1 MSDQPIK
8 VVIDTDLGSDAD
20 DSIALALAL
29 AAPEL
34 EVKAVTVVGRQSLYR
49 SQIARGYL
57 SLAGRNDIPV
67 YAGLDIPVPITPRP
81 ADGTNPTRF
90 RFNWFNIEG
99 AETLAH
105 PEKIEA
111 VDALISLFSGDN
123 ALELI
128 AIGPM
133 TNIYE
138 ALNREP
144 RIAKNIRRLTVMGGC
159 ISSVEYAGRFFPFSG
174 DYNLCSDPQ
183 ASLAVL
189 RNAEIPIRL
198 VTADVTLKTWL
209 TQADM
214 SMLRESKSPFVQA
227 LVREIDRW
235 TPLQEQGFG
244 YNREAIDNIAF
255 LHDPLT
261 VACVY
266 DESFCQFEDLH
277 IENLITQQEN
287 VFRTISRPNLIPDTT
302 RIMRCA
308 TDVAPE
314 KFRAHLVHY
323 LRAHF
328 G

>member
-1 MSDQPIK
+1 MSHHPIK

-20 DSIALALAL
+20 DSIALAFAL
-29 AAPEL
+29 AAPEV
-34 EVKAVTVVGRQSLYR
+34 EVRAVTIVGRQSLYR
-49 SQIARGYL
+49 SQIAKAYL
-57 SLAGRNDIPV
+57 SLAGCNDIPV
-67 YAGLDIPVPITPRP
+67 YAGLDIPAPITPRP
-81 ADGTNPTRF
+81 SDGTNFTRF

-99 AETLAH
+99 AETLAQ

-111 VDALISLFSGDN
+111 IDALISLFSGDD

-133 TNIYE
+133 TNIHE
-138 ALNREP
+138 ALKREP
-144 RIAKNIRRLTVMGGC
+144 SIAKNIRRLTIMGGYV
-159 ISSVEYAGRFFPFSG
+159 SSVEYAGRIFPFRG
-174 DYNLCSDPQ
+174 DYNLCSDAQ

-189 RNAEIPIRL
+189 RNAEVPIRL

-214 SMLRESKSPFVQA
+214 RVLRESESPVLRA

-235 TPLQEQGFG
+235 TPLQERGFG
-244 YNREAIDNIAF
+244 YNRKNIDNIAF

-277 IENLITQQEN
+277 IENLITQEN

-308 TDVAPE
+308 TDVVPE
-314 KFRAHLVHY
+314 KFRAHLVQR
-323 LRAHF
+323 LRTHF

>member
-1 MSDQPIK
+1 MAHERIK

-29 AAPEL
+29 ASPEL
-34 EVKAVTVVGRQSLYR
+34 DIRAVTVVGRQSLYR
-49 SQIARGYL
+49 SQIARAYL
-57 SLAGRNDIPV
+57 ALAGRHDIPV
-67 YAGLDIPVPITPRP
+67 YAGLDSPAPITPRP
-81 ADGTNPTRF
+81 SDGTEPTRF

-99 AETLAH
+99 ETTLAR

-111 VDALISLFSGDN
+111 VDALISLFSGDD
-123 ALELI
+123 ALELV

-133 TNIYE
+133 TNVYE
-138 ALNREP
+138 ALKREP
-144 RIAKNIRRLTVMGGC
+144 GIAKNIRRLTVMGGY
-159 ISSVEYAGRFFPFSG
+159 ISLVTYAGRIFPFKG

-183 ASLAVL
+183 ASHTVL

-214 SMLRESKSPFVQA
+214 NVLRESESPVLQA
-227 LVREIDRW
+227 LIREIDRW
-235 TPLQEQGFG
+235 TPLQERGFG
-244 YNREAIDNIAF
+244 YSLKEIDNVAF

-261 VACVY
+261 VACVW
-266 DESFCQFEDLH
+266 DESFCRFEDLH
-277 IENLITQQEN
+277 IENLITQEN
-287 VFRTISRPNLIPDTT
+287 VFRTLSRPNPMPSTP

-308 TDVAPE
+308 TGVAPE
-314 KFRAHLVHY
+314 KFRAYLVQR

>member
-1 MSDQPIK
+1 MIK

-29 AAPEL
+29 ASPEL
-34 EVKAVTVVGRQSLYR
+34 DIRAVTVVGRQSLYR
-49 SQIARGYL
+49 SQIAREYL

-67 YAGLDIPVPITPRP
+67 HAGLDIPAPITPRP
-81 ADGTNPTRF
+81 SEGTNPTRF

-99 AETLAH
+99 AETLAR
-105 PEKIEA
+105 PEQIEA
-111 VDALISLFSGDN
+111 VDALISLFSGDD
-123 ALELI
+123 ALELV

-138 ALNREP
+138 ALKREP
-144 RIAKNIRRLTVMGGC
+144 GIAKNIRRLTVMGGY
-159 ISSVEYAGRFFPFSG
+159 ISSVKYAGRVFPFRG
-174 DYNLCSDPQ
+174 DYNLCSDAQ

-198 VTADVTLKTWL
+198 VTPDVTLKTWL

-214 SMLRESKSPFVQA
+214 NVLRESESPFLSA

-235 TPLQEQGFG
+235 TSLQEQGFG
-244 YNREAIDNIAF
+244 YSLKEIDNIAF

-261 VACVY
+261 VACVW
-266 DESFCQFEDLH
+266 DESFCRFEDLH
-277 IENLITQQEN
+277 IENLITQEN
-287 VFRTISRPNLIPDTT
+287 VFRTVSRPNPIPCTT
-302 RIMRCA
+302 RTVRCA
-308 TDVAPE
+308 TGVAPE
-314 KFRAHLVHY
+314 KFRAYLVQC
-323 LRAHF
+323 LRTHF